1 MNAALDTIKIMLVD
15 DHALVRK
22 GIRSLLEDEEDLA
35 VIAEASSGREALET
49 IKQNKP
55 DLVIIDIKMPAMT
68 GIELVQQLVS
78 LNLSNTRYLMLSMHD
93 SEEYVLQSVDAGAHG
108 YLLKDASRD
117 EFIKAV
123 QTVCNDGLYFSGDIS
138 QYLVNRY
145 RKKETV
151 PSSKPVDP
159 LPTTSAIPMVS
170 LTKREM
176 QILKLA
182 ASGMTNQE
190 IADDLGKSKRTVETH
205 RFNLMKKLEAKNL
218 MELIHKGKAMG
229 LLDN

>member
-1 MNAALDTIKIMLVD
+1 MDTALDIVKIMLVD

-22 GIRSLLEDEEDLA
+22 GIKSLLEDEEDLA
-35 VIAEASSGREALET
+35 VIAEASSGKEALEK
-49 IKQNKP
+49 IKQNQP
-55 DLVIIDIKMPAMT
+55 DLVIIDIKMPTMT
-68 GIELVQQLVS
+68 GIELVKQLVP
-78 LNLSNTRYLMLSMHD
+78 LNLSTRYLMLSMHD

-117 EFIKAV
+117 EFIKAI
-123 QTVCNDGLYFSGDIS
+123 QTVCNDGLYFSGDVS

-145 RKKETV
+145 RQKDNV
-151 PSSKPVDP
+151 PSPKSPNP
-159 LPTTSAIPMVS
+159 LPTTDALSKVS

-190 IADDLGKSKRTVETH
+190 IADELGKSKRTVETH

-229 LLDN
+229 LLDI

>member
-1 MNAALDTIKIMLVD
+1 MDTALDTIKIMLVD

-22 GIRSLLEDEEDLA
+22 GIKSLLEDEEDLA
-35 VIAEASSGREALET
+35 VIAEASSGVEALEK
-49 IKQNKP
+49 IKQNAP

-68 GIELVQQLVS
+68 GIELVKQLVS
-78 LNLSNTRYLMLSMHD
+78 LNLSTRYLMLSMHD

-117 EFIKAV
+117 EFLKAIH
-123 QTVCNDGLYFSGDIS
+123 TVCSNGVYFSGDVS

-145 RKKETV
+145 RQKENV
-151 PSSKPVDP
+151 LLAKPINS
-159 LPTTSAIPMVS
+159 LPTIPMVS

-190 IADDLGKSKRTVETH
+190 IADELGKSKRTVETH
-205 RFNLMKKLEAKNL
+205 RFNLMKKLAAKNL
-218 MELIHKGKAMG
+218 MELINKGRAIG
-229 LLDN
+229 VLDI